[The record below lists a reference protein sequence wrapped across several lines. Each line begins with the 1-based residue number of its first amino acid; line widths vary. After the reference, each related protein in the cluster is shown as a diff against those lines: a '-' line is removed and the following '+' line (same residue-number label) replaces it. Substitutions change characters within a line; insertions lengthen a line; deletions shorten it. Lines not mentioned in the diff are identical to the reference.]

1 MALEQ
6 VRQETADPVRQE
18 KMREH
23 FRQIIE
29 GRQLPALP
37 VVVTKVLGML
47 ANPDLNMRVLCPVL
61 SGDAALA
68 ARIIAISRSPYYGQR
83 TLPTTLQAA
92 VQVMGLRDLRNV
104 IISVVTYGL
113 FKSGG
118 QVAETLW
125 AHSLGVAL
133 ASRILSFRLGRLNPE
148 QALLA
153 GLLHDVGQMVFLQ
166 GDGEGYSRMARDA
179 RLNGTP
185 IADAEQELYGFDH
198 DSIGAKMLESWNIE
212 EEIGEAVGAHHNHE
226 QMTDAKSLPAVL
238 IMADYLAFKAG
249 LGFFTP
255 AALPAREI
263 LRSFAFENDEVLAQ
277 AVEEVRCAFG
287 VESALIK
294 AT

>member
-1 MALEQ
+1 VQSMPQNIADEA
-6 VRQETADPVRQE
+6 RQAGI
-18 KMREH
+18 REH

-68 ARIIAISRSPYYGQR
+68 ARIIAISRSAYYGQR
-83 TLPTTLQAA
+83 MLPTTLQAA

-113 FKSGG
+113 FKSSG

-148 QALLA
+148 QAFLA

-185 IADAEQELYGFDH
+185 ITDAEQELYGFDH
-198 DSIGAKMLESWNIE
+198 ALIGAKMLESWNIE
-212 EEIGEAVGAHHNHE
+212 EEIGKAVGAHHNHE
-226 QMTDAKSLPAVL
+226 QMTDAQSLPAVL
-238 IMADYLAFKAG
+238 IMADYLAFRAG

-255 AALPAREI
+255 APLPAREI

-277 AVEEVRCAFG
+277 AVEEVRRAFG

>member
-1 MALEQ
+1 MQSVPQNIAVEA
-6 VRQETADPVRQE
+6 RQAGI
-18 KMREH
+18 REH

-68 ARIIAISRSPYYGQR
+68 ARIIAISRSAYYGQR

-113 FKSGG
+113 FKSSG

-148 QALLA
+148 QAFLA

-185 IADAEQELYGFDH
+185 ITDAEQELYGFDH
-198 DSIGAKMLESWNIE
+198 ALIGAKMLESWNIE
-212 EEIGEAVGAHHNHE
+212 EEIGKAVGAHHNHE

-238 IMADYLAFKAG
+238 IMADYLAFRAD

-255 AALPAREI
+255 APLPAREI

-277 AVEEVRCAFG
+277 AVEEVRRAFG
-287 VESALIK
+287 VESALVK

>member
-1 MALEQ
+1 MQSVPQNIAVEA
-6 VRQETADPVRQE
+6 RQAGI
-18 KMREH
+18 REH

-68 ARIIAISRSPYYGQR
+68 ARIIAISRSAYYGQR

-113 FKSGG
+113 FKSSG

-148 QALLA
+148 QAFLA

-185 IADAEQELYGFDH
+185 ITDAEQELYGFDH
-198 DSIGAKMLESWNIE
+198 ALIGAKMLESWNIE
-212 EEIGEAVGAHHNHE
+212 EEIGKAVGAHHNHE
-226 QMTDAKSLPAVL
+226 QITDAKSLPAVL

-255 AALPAREI
+255 APLPAREI

-277 AVEEVRCAFG
+277 AVEEVRRAFG
-287 VESALIK
+287 VESALVK

>member
-1 MALEQ
+1 VQSVPQNITDEA
-6 VRQETADPVRQE
+6 RQTEI
-18 KMREH
+18 REH

-37 VVVTKVLGML
+37 VVVTKALGML
-47 ANPDLNMRVLCPVL
+47 SNPDLNMRVLCPVL
-61 SGDAALA
+61 SGDASLA

-83 TLPTTLQAA
+83 MLPTTLQAA

-118 QVAETLW
+118 QVPETLW
-125 AHSLGVAL
+125 THSLGVAL
-133 ASRILSFRLGRLNPE
+133 AARILSFRLGHLNPE
-148 QALLA
+148 QAFLA

-166 GDGEGYSRMARDA
+166 GDGDGYSRMARDA

-198 DSIGAKMLESWNIE
+198 ALIGARMLESWNIE
-212 EEIGEAVGAHHNHE
+212 EEIGKAVGAHHNHE
-226 QMTDAKSLPAVL
+226 QMTDGKSLPAVL

-255 AALPAREI
+255 APLPAREI

-277 AVEEVRCAFG
+277 AVEEVRRAFG
-287 VESALIK
+287 VESALVK

>member
-1 MALEQ
+1 MQSVPQNIADEA
-6 VRQETADPVRQE
+6 RQAGI
-18 KMREH
+18 REH

-68 ARIIAISRSPYYGQR
+68 ARIIAISRSAYYGQR

-113 FKSGG
+113 FKSSG

-148 QALLA
+148 QAFLA

-185 IADAEQELYGFDH
+185 ITDAEQELYGFDH
-198 DSIGAKMLESWNIE
+198 ALIGAKMLESWNIE
-212 EEIGEAVGAHHNHE
+212 EEIGKAVGAHHNHE

-238 IMADYLAFKAG
+238 IMADYLAFRAD

-255 AALPAREI
+255 APLPAREI

-277 AVEEVRCAFG
+277 AVEEVRRAFG
-287 VESALIK
+287 VESALVK

>member
-1 MALEQ
+1 MESAPQNITDEA
-6 VRQETADPVRQE
+6 RQAGI
-18 KMREH
+18 REH

-125 AHSLGVAL
+125 VHSLGVAL
-133 ASRILSFRLGRLNPE
+133 ASRILTFCLGRLNPE
-148 QALLA
+148 QAFLA

-198 DSIGAKMLESWNIE
+198 DLIGAKMLESWNIE
-212 EEIGEAVGAHHNHE
+212 EEIGKAVGAHHNHE

-255 AALPAREI
+255 APLPAREI
-263 LRSFAFENDEVLAQ
+263 LRSFGFENDEVLAQ
-277 AVEEVRCAFG
+277 AVEEVRRAFG
-287 VESALIK
+287 VESALVK